1 MRDAVNWEHALVTG
15 NGRQGALCWGT
26 PAAVR
31 LTVSHER
38 LFLPLGP
45 PLPAPDTAPIL
56 PRLRDLLDRGEYARA
71 AEAVCERAVAGEPA
85 YAETVWIDPLV
96 GAATLTVRPHRPG
109 TDLDRSVDPATGVVV
124 LRWRDELGE
133 ARVEVFASR
142 PADAIV
148 VRLTATGGFSGTLDL
163 RLIDGTPPRP
173 VRARTRAVAG
183 GLTLHATFDAPWPGA
198 LSGYRVRCQT
208 LTADVTGQHPRETG
222 TRTVA
227 GAAQPE
233 SSRHPGTGARPPE
246 TGIHPTPGGASL
258 EVRSDATLV
267 IRTLLPGDPEP
278 ELHGD
283 FDSLLAAHRAV
294 HGELMARVHLD
305 LAADP
310 ADRAAP
316 TSALLAR
323 PVGPALVERLF
334 EAGRYAIVSSTGD
347 LPPTLQGVWSGT
359 WTPPWSSGYT
369 LDGNLPAAVA
379 ALLPTATPE
388 LLLPVF
394 DLLEAHRDDMRHN
407 ARRLYGAR
415 GLLAPAHLSTHGR
428 QNHFGPVWCLTFWT
442 AGAAW
447 MSRLYVDYWRY
458 TGDRE
463 FLRRRALPFLREAAD
478 FYLDFVQIRDGR
490 AVFSPSYSPENAPA
504 STGSQACVDATMDVA
519 VVRDLLTNLLRFA
532 ADDPAA
538 PRWRALLDALPAYRV
553 AEGMLAEWCRDGLDD
568 QPAHRHASHLWPLW
582 YEPDPLIT
590 GDPTLRAA
598 AVAAVRSRLAWW
610 AGAESDEMGYGLA
623 QLGLAAAA
631 LGLAEEA
638 YGTVVTMASRYWRD
652 NLVPTHNRAALFNVD
667 IAGGLP
673 AVVAAMLVRSSHGR
687 LDLLPARPGAWPRGR
702 VIGLAARDAVR
713 ILDLSWAPD
722 RVEAVLCA
730 RRETRVVVGAPL
742 GTPTTVTLPA
752 GRPVSLRFSP

>member
-1 MRDAVNWEHALVTG
+1 VRDAVNWEHALVTG
-15 NGRQGALCWGT
+15 NGRQGALVWGT

-45 PLPAPDTAPIL
+45 PLPAPDTATIL
-56 PRLRDLLDRGEYARA
+56 PRLRELLDRGRY
-71 AEAVCERAVAGEPA
+71 AEAAGQVCEHTAAGEPA
-85 YAETVWIDPLV
+85 YAETIWIDPLV

-109 TDLDRSVDPATGVVV
+109 VEVRRSVDLATGVVV
-124 LRWRDELGE
+124 LSWRDERGE
-133 ARVEVFASR
+133 ARVEVFAAR

-148 VRLTATGGFSGTLDL
+148 VRLSAAGGFAGTLEL
-163 RLIDGTPPRP
+163 GLIEGTPPRP
-173 VRARTRAVAG
+173 VVAHTRADAG
-183 GLTLHATFDAPWPGA
+183 GLTLHAEFDAAWPGA
-198 LSGYRVRCQT
+198 LTGYRVHCRT
-208 LTADVTGQHPRETG
+208 LTGD
-222 TRTVA
+222 VA
-227 GAAQPE
+227 GA
-233 SSRHPGTGARPPE
+233 
-246 TGIHPTPGGASL
+246 
-258 EVRSDATLV
+258 EVRSDATLA
-267 IRTLLPGDPEP
+267 IRTLLPGDADPAV
-278 ELHGD
+278 HGD
-283 FDSLLAAHRAV
+283 FDVLLEEHRAA
-294 HGELMARVHLD
+294 HGELIGRTHLD
-305 LAADP
+305 LAAEP

-316 TSALLAR
+316 AAELLAR

-394 DLLEAHRDDMRHN
+394 DLLDRHRDDLRHN

-415 GLLAPAHLSTHGR
+415 GLLVPAHLSTHGR

-463 FLRRRALPFLREAAD
+463 FLRERALPFLREAAD
-478 FYLDFVQIRDGR
+478 FYLDFVQVRDGT

-519 VVRDLLTNLLRFA
+519 VVRDLLTNLLRYA
-532 ADDPAA
+532 AGDPAA
-538 PRWRALLDALPAYRV
+538 PRWQALLDALPAYRV
-553 AEGMLAEWCRDGLDD
+553 ADGLLAEWCRPGLDD

-590 GDPTLRAA
+590 GDPALHAA
-598 AVAAVRSRLAWW
+598 AVATVRSRLAWW
-610 AGAESDEMGYGLA
+610 AGADSDEMGYGLA

-638 YGTVVTMASRYWRD
+638 YRTVETMAGRYWRA
-652 NLVPTHNRAALFNVD
+652 NLVPTHNRAAMFNVD

-673 AVVAAMLVRSSHGR
+673 AVVAAMLLRSAHGR
-687 LDLLPARPGAWPRGR
+687 LDQLPALPGAWPRGR
-702 VIGLAARDAVR
+702 VTGLAARDAVR
-713 ILDLSWAPD
+713 VRDLRWEPGRA
-722 RVEAVLCA
+722 EAVLWA
-730 RRETRVVVGAPL
+730 ARETRVVVGAPP
-742 GTPTTVTLPA
+742 GMTIDGAPDRVVTLPA
-752 GRPVSLRFSP
+752 GRPVPVRAAAP

>member
-1 MRDAVNWEHALVTG
+1 MREAVNWEHALVTG

-31 LTVSHER
+31 LTVAHER
-38 LFLPLGP
+38 LFLPLGA
-45 PLPAPDTAPIL
+45 PLPAPHTATIL
-56 PRLRDLLDRGEYARA
+56 PRLRDLLDRGRYARA
-71 AEAVCERAVAGEPA
+71 AEQVCAHAARGEPA

-109 TDLDRSVDPATGVVV
+109 AELRRDVDLATGVVV
-124 LRWRDELGE
+124 LRWRDDLGE

-148 VRLTATGGFSGTLDL
+148 VRLSATGGFAGTLEL
-163 RLIDGTPPRP
+163 NLIEGTPPRP
-173 VRARTRAVAG
+173 VRARTRAGAD
-183 GLTLHATFDAPWPGA
+183 GLALTAAFDATWPGA
-198 LSGYRVRCQT
+198 LTGYRVVCRPLTGEVTARATT
-208 LTADVTGQHPRETG
+208 LDV
-222 TRTVA
+222 
-227 GAAQPE
+227 
-233 SSRHPGTGARPPE
+233 
-246 TGIHPTPGGASL
+246 L
-258 EVRSDATLV
+258 SDTTLI
-267 IRTLLPGDPEP
+267 IRTLLSDDTGPGAAA
-278 ELHGD
+278 D
-283 FDSLLAAHRAV
+283 FDSLLDEHSAV
-294 HGELMARVHLD
+294 HGALMARVHLD
-305 LAADP
+305 LAAEP

-316 TSALLAR
+316 TAALLAA

-334 EAGRYAIVSSTGD
+334 AAGRYAIISSTGE

-394 DLLEAHRDDMRHN
+394 DLLESHREDLRHN

-415 GLLAPAHLSTHGR
+415 GLLAPAHLSTHAR

-458 TGDRE
+458 TGDRD
-463 FLRRRALPFLREAAD
+463 FLRDRALPFLREAAD
-478 FYLDFVQIRDGR
+478 FYLDFVQVRNGR

-519 VVRDLLTNLLRFA
+519 VVRDLLTNLLQLA

-538 PRWRALLDALPAYRV
+538 PRWRALLAALPAYRV
-553 AEGMLAEWCRDGLDD
+553 ADGLLAEWCRDGLDD

-590 GDPTLRAA
+590 GDPALRAA
-598 AVAAVRSRLAWW
+598 AVATVRSRLAWW

-638 YGTVVTMASRYWRD
+638 YRTVETMASRYWRE
-652 NLVPTHNRAALFNVD
+652 NLVPTHNRDALFNVD
-667 IAGGLP
+667 LAGGLP
-673 AVVAAMLVRSSHGR
+673 AVVAAMLLRSAHGR
-687 LDLLPARPGAWPRGR
+687 LDLLPALPAAWPRGR
-702 VIGLAARDAVR
+702 VTGLAARDAVR
-713 ILDLSWAPD
+713 VSELSWAPG
-722 RVEAVLCA
+722 RVDAVLCA
-730 RRETRVVVGAPL
+730 RRHTRVVVGAPPGL
-742 GTPTTVTLPA
+742 ATDLEVTLPA
-752 GRPVSLRFSP
+752 GRPVPIRFSPSPRRG